1 VQLGACTTSAAPGRL
16 ASCKAANDSGEGTLS
31 SVGSPAASHRRGP
44 PSRSSSWLAALYWLA
59 MVGIVKRVGKSEN
72 PRYAICTRQA
82 LLKLLQVGP
91 TGELSPAHALHYL
104 SPCDKDGLFDFWPK
118 MHIWGNSVRRSSS
131 GLATRAAVK
140 GKCS

>member
-1 VQLGACTTSAAPGRL
+1 
-16 ASCKAANDSGEGTLS
+16 
-31 SVGSPAASHRRGP
+31 
-44 PSRSSSWLAALYWLA
+44 

-104 SPCDKDGLFDFWPK
+104 SPCDKDGLFDF
-118 MHIWGNSVRRSSS
+118 GLRCTS
-131 GLATRAAVK
+131 GVIVCAGAHLDSQPLPLSKESAVDHH
-140 GKCS
+140 